1 MMEFLSLAWRFRK
14 RLIGI
19 WLVVMVIVLVRV
31 LTMQAMYTSEC
42 LLVPLSL
49 EQVDEL
55 SQSGLRMPSASKLF
69 SGGGGRDDYMIVAFL
84 RSRQLTDRVIE
95 DLELKKEL
103 FSDGWDAEAKK
114 WIGRSGGE
122 PGRQASRRGMSGRID
137 VLYDEYTSLLTLRV
151 HWPTPDGSKRVADG
165 YLSVADKMLREAA
178 IAEGDRRIQELER
191 ELSLTAIH
199 DVGVYLAEEMTAAI
213 SSLTSIRAR
222 AMYAFRVID
231 PPVLPDVKSWP
242 PRGFLMILAAFVTT
256 AVELGVL
263 AGLYLRG
270 SVGPNPGQE

>member
-1 MMEFLSLAWRFRK
+1 MEFLSLAWRFRN
-14 RLIGI
+14 RLVGI
-19 WLVVMVIVLVRV
+19 WLIVIAVALVRV
-31 LTMQAMYTSEC
+31 LTMQVMYTSEC

-49 EQVDEL
+49 EQVDAP

-69 SGGGGRDDYMIVAFL
+69 SGGGGRDDYTIVAFL
-84 RSRQLTDRVIE
+84 QSRQLTDRVIE
-95 DLELKKEL
+95 ELELKKEL
-103 FSDGWDAEAKK
+103 FPDRWDARAGK
-114 WIGRSGGE
+114 WIARSGGE
-122 PGRQASRRGMSGRID
+122 PGRQESRREMPGRVDI
-137 VLYDEYTSLLTLRV
+137 LYDEYTSLLTLRV

-165 YLSVADKMLREAA
+165 YLSVADKMLRDAA
-178 IAEGDRRIQELER
+178 IAEGDRRIDELER
-191 ELSLTAIH
+191 ELSLAAIH

-242 PRGFLMILAAFVTT
+242 PRAFLMILAALVTA

-270 SVGPNPGQE
+270 SIVPDSGQE